1 MLRADGPEF
10 LLQCADS
17 STHDSFRD
25 TTPEKMR
32 SRPSLPPF
40 PLSVR
45 SPACAH
51 TGISDGPHVACVC
64 IVSRMHYSDSG
75 LLGCVGGIL
84 KCGTC
89 CTIRNFCLLRDLL
102 HHLLAAQRRVCWE
115 RLLPQHLSLFPS
127 AQSSQHSNFSSTVAT
142 RAWQWSPKHMEHSV
156 LLQTVSLAGTE
167 CVPGTRLTRDNASRT
182 LRPCS
187 ETS

>member
-1 MLRADGPEF
+1 MTSVLKGAENLQLRVRWERGSGGWVKRQGAFPAAGWMRLLRADGPEF

-89 CTIRNFCLLRDLL
+89 CTIRRFCLL
-102 HHLLAAQRRVCWE
+102 
-115 RLLPQHLSLFPS
+115 LSVGYVG
-127 AQSSQHSNFSSTVAT
+127 NVFS
-142 RAWQWSPKHMEHSV
+142 H
-156 LLQTVSLAGTE
+156 
-167 CVPGTRLTRDNASRT
+167 NI
-182 LRPCS
+182 
-187 ETS
+187 